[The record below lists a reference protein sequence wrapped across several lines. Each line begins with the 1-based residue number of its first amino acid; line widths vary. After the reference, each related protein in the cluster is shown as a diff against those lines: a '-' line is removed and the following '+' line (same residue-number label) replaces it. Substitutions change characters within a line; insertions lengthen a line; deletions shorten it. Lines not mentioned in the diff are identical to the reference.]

1 MKAIYKNH
9 KACQFMPNGNLSKIR
24 GDQKY
29 LKKLWLKTSQILR
42 RNRYPGTESTQ
53 GPTQDELKQTY
64 KKTYFN

>member
-1 MKAIYKNH
+1 
-9 KACQFMPNGNLSKIR
+9 MPNGNLSKIR